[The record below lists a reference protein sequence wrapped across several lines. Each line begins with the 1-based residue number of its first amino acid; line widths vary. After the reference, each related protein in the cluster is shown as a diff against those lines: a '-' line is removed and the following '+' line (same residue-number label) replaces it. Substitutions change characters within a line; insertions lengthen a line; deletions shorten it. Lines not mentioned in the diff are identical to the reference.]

1 MKKKKKN
8 TEEVEM
14 ENFFDV
20 IIRNYKMVPGFR
32 IVIKLGFYF
41 IFIFV
46 FLLIISIAN
55 HSKTDEIIDKT
66 TTTKVEEN
74 LSKNYRDYISD
85 LSNIKK
91 EIVSINDYKLNLDIG
106 ENITGYLESTDN
118 IKKIIIKD
126 NQLYEIINNE
136 EVLNSFFSN
145 IDLTYLNII
154 NVQKYLL
161 NSKSIK
167 IEENNLITYKYDNL
181 EVIINN
187 EKIEKIK
194 INDNYVI
201 TYE

>member
-1 MKKKKKN
+1 M
-8 TEEVEM
+8 
-14 ENFFDV
+14 
-20 IIRNYKMVPGFR
+20 
-32 IVIKLGFYF
+32 
-41 IFIFV
+41 
-46 FLLIISIAN
+46 
-55 HSKTDEIIDKT
+55 
-66 TTTKVEEN
+66 
-74 LSKNYRDYISD
+74 
-85 LSNIKK
+85 
-91 EIVSINDYKLNLDIG
+91 NLDIG

>member
-32 IVIKLGFYF
+32 IVIKLGIYF
-41 IFIFV
+41 IFILV
-46 FLLIISIAN
+46 FLLVISIAN
-55 HSKTDEIIDKT
+55 NGKNEEAVDKS
-66 TTTKVEEN
+66 TTTKVEES
-74 LSKNYRDYISD
+74 LSKNYKDYISE

-91 EIVSINDYKLNLDIG
+91 EVVSINEYKLNLDIG
-106 ENITGYLESTDN
+106 ENITGYLETTDN

-136 EVLNSFFSN
+136 EILNSFFSD
-145 IDLTYLNII
+145 IDLTYLNVV

-161 NSKSIK
+161 NSKSVK

>member
-8 TEEVEM
+8 TEEVEI
-14 ENFFDV
+14 ENFLDV
-20 IIRNYKMVPGFR
+20 IIRNYKMVLGFR
-32 IVIKLGFYF
+32 IVLKLGFYF

-46 FLLIISIAN
+46 FLLVISIAN
-55 HSKTDEIIDKT
+55 HSKTDEILDKT

-91 EIVSINDYKLNLDIG
+91 EVVSINDYKLNLDIG
-106 ENITGYLESTDN
+106 ENITGYLETADN

-136 EVLNSFFSN
+136 EILNSEFID
-145 IDLTYLNII
+145 IDLTYLNVV

-187 EKIEKIK
+187 EKIDKIK

>member
-14 ENFFDV
+14 ENFLDV
-20 IIRNYKMVPGFR
+20 IIRNYKMVPGFK
-32 IVIKLGFYF
+32 IIIKLGIYF
-41 IFIFV
+41 IFILV
-46 FLLIISIAN
+46 FLLVISIAN
-55 HSKTDEIIDKT
+55 HGKNDEIVDKS

-74 LSKNYRDYISD
+74 LSKNYKDYISD

-91 EIVSINDYKLNLDIG
+91 EVVSINEYKLNLDIG
-106 ENITGYLESTDN
+106 ENITGYLETNDT

-136 EVLNSFFSN
+136 EILNSEFN
-145 IDLTYLNII
+145 DIDLTYLNVL

-161 NSKSIK
+161 NSKSVK

>member
-8 TEEVEM
+8 SEEVEM

-20 IIRNYKMVPGFR
+20 IIRNYKTVPGFR
-32 IVIKLGFYF
+32 MVLKLGFYF

-46 FLLIISIAN
+46 FLFVITIAN
-55 HSKTDEIIDKT
+55 HSKNDEMIDQST
-66 TTTKVEEN
+66 TSKVEEN
-74 LSKNYRDYISD
+74 NSKSYIDYISE

-91 EIVSINDYKLNLDIG
+91 EIVLINDYKLNLDIKDG
-106 ENITGYLESTDN
+106 ITGYLETNDN

-126 NQLYEIINNE
+126 NQLYEIINDE
-136 EVLNSFFSN
+136 EVLNYDLSN
-145 IDLTYLNII
+145 IDLTYLNIT

-194 INDNYVI
+194 INDNYAI